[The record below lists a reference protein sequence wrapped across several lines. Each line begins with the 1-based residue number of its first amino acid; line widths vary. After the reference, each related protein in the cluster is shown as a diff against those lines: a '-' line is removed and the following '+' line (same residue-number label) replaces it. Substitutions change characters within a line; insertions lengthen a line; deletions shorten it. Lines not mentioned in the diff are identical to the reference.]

1 MKSLDEISRLSA
13 EDLERIGADESVPI
27 PEDLHARVYSTV
39 SGRSRRMRLGGIA
52 AAAAAVVLAGGFFLS
67 REPSPK
73 DTFDDP
79 YLAYAAVEK
88 ALAMVEGKVSKSID
102 KVEQASVPIEKVY
115 YWK

>member
-13 EDLERIGADESVPI
+13 EDLERIGADESIPI

-39 SGRSRRMRLGGIA
+39 PGRSRRVIFGSIA
-52 AAAAAVVLAGGFFLS
+52 AAVAVVLAGGFILS
-67 REPSPK
+67 RQPSPK

-79 YLAYAAVEK
+79 LLAYAAVEK
-88 ALAMVEGKVSKSID
+88 ALAMVEGKVSKSME
-102 KVEQASVPIEKVY
+102 KVEQASAPIEKVY

>member
-13 EDLERIGADESVPI
+13 EDLERIGADESIPI
-27 PEDLHARVYSTV
+27 PEDLPSRVYSAV
-39 SGRSRRMRLGGIA
+39 SGRSRRVKIGSIA

-67 REPSPK
+67 RQPSPK

-102 KVEQASVPIEKVY
+102 KVEQASEPIEKVY